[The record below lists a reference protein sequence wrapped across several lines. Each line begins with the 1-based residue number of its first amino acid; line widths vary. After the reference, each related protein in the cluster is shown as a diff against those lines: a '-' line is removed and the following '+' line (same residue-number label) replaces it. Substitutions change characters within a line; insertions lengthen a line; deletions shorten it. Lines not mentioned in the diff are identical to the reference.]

1 MAAIALNASS
11 CVRSLAKFSE
21 CNKCEVVC
29 PTNAIVIDGA
39 LPAINFSL
47 CVACG
52 GCAGVCPSEALT
64 LDDFSA
70 TDFFFEFASS
80 EETLISCRKNV
91 PCLSVFSVEHIIG
104 LASLKNGI
112 VFDMG
117 HCEGC
122 DIAHTCQKQ
131 IEANAEEANYV
142 LSAMESEAEVSLEN
156 ICYVEE
162 AIAPAPEGERR
173 DFFRA
178 LTLKNAATAKHKFD
192 REVEVATDALVEHTI
207 TNDKIALLKQ
217 KGIPDKRKLLF
228 TALKRAEKPSTFHVV
243 DAKELS
249 FTSQKLFDE
258 ELCTACQMCY
268 RVCPTG
274 SLSSNMRNAKI
285 DFDPFLC
292 IKCHICHDVCEPDA
306 LTLSDSYN
314 IKEFFEP
321 RVQNLVKFN
330 VKSCNECGRLFTSI
344 KGKDM
349 CYQCE
354 CEEEEARELW
364 GITDDIYR

>member
-1 MAAIALNASS
+1 MAAIALNTVA

-21 CNKCEVVC
+21 CNKCEVIC
-29 PTNAIVIDGA
+29 PTNAIVVNGA
-39 LPAINFSL
+39 LPSINFSH

-52 GCAGVCPSEALT
+52 GCAGVCPSEALV

-70 TDFFFEFASS
+70 TEFFFEFASGEDS
-80 EETLISCRKNV
+80 LISCRKNV
-91 PCLSVFSVEHIIG
+91 PCLSVLNVEHLIG
-104 LASLKNGI
+104 LASLKEGI
-112 VFDMG
+112 TFDMG

-122 DIAHTCQKQ
+122 DIAHTCMPQ
-131 IEANAEEANYV
+131 IEKSAEEANYI
-142 LSAMESEAEVSLEN
+142 LEAMENRGSVILEN
-156 ICYVEE
+156 VAYMPEE
-162 AIAPAPEGERR
+162 KIEIQEGDRR

-178 LTLKNAATAKHKFD
+178 LTLQNAVKSKQKFD
-192 REVEVATDALVEHTI
+192 REVEIATDALVEHTI
-207 TNDKIALLKQ
+207 STDKISLLKQ

-228 TALKRAEKPSTFHVV
+228 TALKRADKPSNYHVI
-243 DAKELS
+243 DANEVS

-258 ELCTACQMCY
+258 EKCTACQMCY

-274 SLSSNMRNAKI
+274 SLSSNVRNSKI

-321 RVQNLVKFN
+321 RVQNLVTFDVRN
-330 VKSCNECGRLFTSI
+330 CDECGRLFTSLEGA
-344 KGKDM
+344 KM
-349 CYQCE
+349 CYQCQ
-354 CEEEEARELW
+354 CEEDEARELW
-364 GITDDIYR
+364 GITDDM